1 MSAQQEFTER
11 TQLSEQYKQLP
22 IVLWGNIITA
32 SITGMFYLNLVNPAF
47 LAIWLSILAVI
58 LFARYL
64 LLRAF
69 RNTDD
74 SAISKWVF
82 SYVLGAA
89 ATGSLW
95 AVFSIYLIQTVDP
108 DYLFIIFL
116 ALIGLTGGN
125 ISTASYRKRM
135 FVAFST
141 PALVPTGLVALFGDD
156 RIVVTLGASNLAL
169 YILTLIAVNRL
180 SKSLTKAIRLDYENK
195 ELIKALENEKNRLKK
210 TNQRLNQELQRKLS
224 MTKWLAAGAEQS
236 QNTILTDV
244 SNGNFNEFLN
254 DLWEQAIE
262 NQTSLSLVIFELDG
276 DHKWPDTDE
285 VTQGPY
291 KVIQDEV
298 CSAIRSNDVF
308 VRINDNELAIILSN
322 LTAKDAVSLVNRLRG
337 KLVSKIH
344 STKSESETPPFTIS
358 LGIAGWVPDVT
369 QNASE
374 LISASRHAKNMS
386 KSRGGNQASLC

>member
-1 MSAQQEFTER
+1 M
-11 TQLSEQYKQLP
+11 
-22 IVLWGNIITA
+22 
-32 SITGMFYLNLVNPAF
+32 
-47 LAIWLSILAVI
+47 
-58 LFARYL
+58 
-64 LLRAF
+64 
-69 RNTDD
+69 
-74 SAISKWVF
+74 
-82 SYVLGAA
+82 
-89 ATGSLW
+89 
-95 AVFSIYLIQTVDP
+95 
-108 DYLFIIFL
+108 
-116 ALIGLTGGN
+116 
-125 ISTASYRKRM
+125 
-135 FVAFST
+135 
-141 PALVPTGLVALFGDD
+141 
-156 RIVVTLGASNLAL
+156 
-169 YILTLIAVNRL
+169 
-180 SKSLTKAIRLDYENK
+180 
-195 ELIKALENEKNRLKK
+195 ENEKNRLKK

-337 KLVSKIH
+337 KLVSEIH
-344 STKSESETPPFTIS
+344 STKSESETPRFTIS
-358 LGIAGWVPDVT
+358 WGIAGWVPDVT
-369 QNASE
+369 QNSSE

-386 KSRGGNQASLC
+386 KSRGGNQTSLC